1 MATCSNNRGQAHPVI
16 VMTDQPLRQIR
27 LKLDASGHLVKWL
40 VEMSEFDITYRPGG
54 ATKAQG
60 LAEFVAECTK
70 SGEKTHE
77 EQSAGDAEPIGFWLI
92 KVDESCSK
100 QGPGAGIMIHSPDG
114 VEVSYVAKFEFQETN
129 N

>member
-1 MATCSNNRGQAHPVI
+1 
-16 VMTDQPLRQIR
+16 
-27 LKLDASGHLVKWL
+27 
-40 VEMSEFDITYRPGG
+40 MSEFDITYRPGG

-77 EQSAGDAEPIGFWLI
+77 EQSAGDTESIGFWLI
-92 KVDESCSK
+92 KVNGLCSK
-100 QGPGAGIMIHSPDG
+100 QGPGAGIVIRSPYG
-114 VEVSYVAKFEFQETN
+114 VEVSYAVKFEFQEMN